1 MEGEYD
7 TALAYYN
14 KGFKQRPDIQA
25 FQDGIFKSQNNLF
38 RIRLVMLHFNRI
50 SAYPLTRRI
59 PLVEQELLIYPEH
72 EKSLKIPKG

>member
-1 MEGEYD
+1 MGSWWWIYGLYIE
-7 TALAYYN
+7 TFI
-14 KGFKQRPDIQA
+14 KG
-25 FQDGIFKSQNNLF
+25 NNLF